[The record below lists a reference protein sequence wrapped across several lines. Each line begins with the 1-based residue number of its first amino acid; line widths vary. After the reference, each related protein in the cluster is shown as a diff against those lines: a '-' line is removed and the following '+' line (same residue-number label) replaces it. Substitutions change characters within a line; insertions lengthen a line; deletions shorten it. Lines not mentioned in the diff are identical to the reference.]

1 MSLPAAPLRIL
12 PADAIDSAV
21 RSVIDQGYRTGDLA
35 TGAAGEIRVNTA
47 EMGNAVVA
55 AL

>member
-1 MSLPAAPLRIL
+1 MLLRYSLGEKKA
-12 PADAIDSAV
+12 ADAIDSAV